1 MRGINHFDYAKWRLL
16 VVGLVSVSI
25 EIGEEMACCSLSSL
39 SNATHQPQNGPR
51 LRGPFCSAGCVCSQ
65 FCIIFEWVRRDVL
78 RLLAPPSTGPAVPA
92 LFVPAFA
99 GLGRS
104 WMGQRW
110 SLPCVVL
117 TRRKPRLLFSL
128 PGELLLRFATRQLL
142 ALLFQLPPRF
152 TRFEPDAGPLP
163 FLHAPCS
170 FSIVTPPVL
179 RARCP

>member
-1 MRGINHFDYAKWRLL
+1 
-16 VVGLVSVSI
+16 
-25 EIGEEMACCSLSSL
+25 MAR
-39 SNATHQPQNGPR
+39 ATG
-51 LRGPFCSAGCVCSQ
+51 
-65 FCIIFEWVRRDVL
+65 
-78 RLLAPPSTGPAVPA
+78 TGPAVPA

-99 GLGRS
+99 GRGRS

-163 FLHAPCS
+163 FLHAPI
-170 FSIVTPPVL
+170 SIRSLCLQSCGQDTLYPKPGQNPL
-179 RARCP
+179 RRSGAEGQLLRTQKPGETGSLPTAHATTRAQKAGTL

>member
-1 MRGINHFDYAKWRLL
+1 M
-16 VVGLVSVSI
+16 
-25 EIGEEMACCSLSSL
+25 
-39 SNATHQPQNGPR
+39 
-51 LRGPFCSAGCVCSQ
+51 
-65 FCIIFEWVRRDVL
+65 
-78 RLLAPPSTGPAVPA
+78 
-92 LFVPAFA
+92 FVPVFT

-152 TRFEPDAGPLP
+152 TRFEPDAGPLT
-163 FLHAPCS
+163 
-170 FSIVTPPVL
+170 FSPRANIYVIAMPPVL
-179 RARCP
+179 WAARP